1 MTKQEEIRY
10 LTDLLLQ
17 ASRWERSEGEV
28 LSGVEL
34 EVQDRLRNLL
44 GQPTVDEEGRAQSEP
59 AAPAPA
65 EERDLSAEEAK
76 RERKRLWAAK
86 KYEGSVRVRRD
97 GKIFWAK
104 REHVDRM
111 PIKTGTG
118 FKYIVKP
125 EFEDLYKK

>member
-1 MTKQEEIRY
+1 MTKQEEISY

-34 EVQDRLRNLL
+34 EVQDRIRNLL
-44 GQPTVDEEGRAQSEP
+44 GQNTVDENGLAQS
-59 AAPAPA
+59 APAPA
-65 EERDLSAEEAK
+65 PAKERDLSAEEAK

-104 REHVDRM
+104 REHVDTI

-125 EFEDLYKK
+125 EFEDLYNK